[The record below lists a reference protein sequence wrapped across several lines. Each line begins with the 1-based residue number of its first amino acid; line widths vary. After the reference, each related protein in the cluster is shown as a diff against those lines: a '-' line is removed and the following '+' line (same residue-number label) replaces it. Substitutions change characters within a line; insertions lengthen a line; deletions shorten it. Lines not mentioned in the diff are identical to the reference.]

1 MDAGGGST
9 ADRPAGWGPEGNGLV
24 TAAAVVVIAALAI
37 LGLAL
42 GAPLLVPLAEALL
55 VWFVVNAL
63 ADALRRLPR
72 IGHRLSPLAS
82 RWIAAGLVA
91 VAGLAVVYSGVRS
104 LAHLGP
110 QALHLQTS
118 LDPLVRG
125 ISSLLGTEGAALI
138 DRALDAIGIE
148 TLFRQVVLGLVSLIN
163 QFGIVAIYVAFLLV
177 DQTFHAA
184 KLRIIFPDP
193 ERREAAAALLAD
205 LGRQISAYLWLM
217 TRISAATAALSF
229 VPMALMGLESPLF
242 WASLIFLLNFIP
254 TIGSI
259 IGTFL
264 PAAFALVQF
273 QDVGMA
279 ALLGGVIGAIQFTI
293 GNVVQPR
300 LAADTL
306 NLSLTVTILC
316 LFLWG
321 ALWGVT
327 GMFLAV
333 PLTAILLLIASRFQ
347 ATRPL
352 AVLLSR
358 TGTLVASSGALQASV
373 PPPSSTTDRK
383 PPNGDRQ

>member
-1 MDAGGGST
+1 MDAGGESAAHRPGGS
-9 ADRPAGWGPEGNGLV
+9 GPEGNGLV
-24 TAAAVVVIAALAI
+24 TAAAVVVLATVAI

-72 IGHRLSPLAS
+72 VGRRLSPLAS
-82 RWIAAGLVA
+82 RWFAAGLVA

-125 ISSLLGTEGAALI
+125 ISTLLGTEGAAVL

-148 TLFRQVVLGLVSLIN
+148 TLFRQVVLGLISLIN
-163 QFGIVAIYVAFLLV
+163 QFGLVAIYVAFLLV

-193 ERREAAAALLAD
+193 VRREAAAALLAD

-217 TRISAATAALSF
+217 TRVSAATAALCF

-264 PAAFALVQF
+264 PVAFALVQF

-279 ALLGGVIGAIQFTI
+279 ALLGIIIGAIQFTI

-347 ATRPL
+347 ATRRL

-358 TGTLVASSGALQASV
+358 TGTLVASSGAVQVSA
-373 PPPSSTTDRK
+373 PPPPSTTDRK